1 MKERG
6 AGVGIQKPEFRRKGS
21 EDKMQNSGGRIQNS
35 GVRIQ
40 NSEACA
46 ALSLSFIGFRLLNS
60 VFSKKQS
67 LPFSDFLLLNS
78 VFSKKQ
84 SLPFSDFRLL
94 NSVFSKK
101 QSLSFSDF
109 RLLNSVFSKKQSLPF
124 SDFRLLNSVF
134 SFLLFTLLLLPL
146 PSAFADEPEPAD
158 ETMLM
163 FVGETQPVVTVASR
177 QPESPAAAPAMVTV
191 IGREEIEAHGY
202 QTLAELLAMQPGF
215 FVAARGRGSAPYLR
229 GLPDAVLFLYDGV
242 PITTDVTK
250 SLAPLDREISLVGVD
265 RVEIVR
271 GSGSVLWGPDAFA
284 GVVNIVPLRG
294 RQRPGVEA
302 GVGAGSDRY
311 RAATVTWG
319 ATQQQ
324 WDTFLAMA
332 GDRVR
337 FHTPGY
343 LALQETGSL
352 ADETVASSTHAEV
365 VGTANYGD
373 WLHFTGRWSDFTHRY
388 TMRNSDGS
396 LVWPGEKEAPVNLL
410 KATLSKISGPSHYS
424 LTGFIQ
430 EINYRIIDAD
440 IERGQRN
447 LVSHLELLWDHR
459 LLSRGLL
466 TAGASL
472 RRNAV
477 DGAVVRDGFLPDFLA
492 PSAAFFVPRV
502 EQEDFTNELGS
513 LFAQFRYQWG
523 DTEWWVG
530 SRLDDHSQYRAT
542 HSYSLGFNRP
552 LGDSL
557 RLKGSYGTAF
567 RSPYSSQLF
576 DNLQFEPESIRT
588 ASAQLAWTP
597 ATGRELG
604 LTLFESRLANHRTE
618 DPYGGLSLPSE
629 RRVQGAELAGRFSL
643 SRALEFSAG
652 LTGLA
657 AADGDEHF
665 RVLRYSII
673 RPDGSQVSVFDQ
685 WDEPFDQG
693 PRWLMNCALNWR
705 IEPGHTLLL
714 GARTG
719 GRVEYSY
726 EKGTVEGSY
735 SQPLFL
741 DLSYKRPGFIPG
753 HDTLFLSLANLLN
766 QDSTLPDIFGPTSG
780 PPLRATVV
788 WQYRF

>member
-1 MKERG
+1 MNR
-6 AGVGIQKPEFRRKGS
+6 
-21 EDKMQNSGGRIQNS
+21 
-35 GVRIQ
+35 
-40 NSEACA
+40 
-46 ALSLSFIGFRLLNS
+46 
-60 VFSKKQS
+60 
-67 LPFSDFLLLNS
+67 
-78 VFSKKQ
+78 
-84 SLPFSDFRLL
+84 
-94 NSVFSKK
+94 
-101 QSLSFSDF
+101 
-109 RLLNSVFSKKQSLPF
+109 
-124 SDFRLLNSVF
+124 
-134 SFLLFTLLLLPL
+134 LLLLAALLLLAVLPPAPL
-146 PSAFADEPEPAD
+146 RAAAEPEEISPGE

-163 FVGETQPVVTVASR
+163 FVGEAQPMVTVASR
-177 QPESPAAAPAMVTV
+177 QPESPAMAPAMVTV

-202 QTLAELLAMQPGF
+202 QSMAELLAMQPGF
-215 FVAARGRGSAPYLR
+215 FIAARGRGSAPYLR

-250 SLAPLDREISLVGVD
+250 SLAPMDREISLIGVE

-271 GSGSVLWGPDAFA
+271 GPGSILWGPDAFA
-284 GVVNIVPLRG
+284 GVVNIVPMRG

-302 GVGAGSDRY
+302 GLAAGTGRQQG
-311 RAATVTWG
+311 ATVTWG
-319 ATQQQ
+319 ATHQD
-324 WDTFLAMA
+324 WDTFFALA
-332 GDRVR
+332 GGREQ
-337 FHTPGY
+337 FHTPDSI
-343 LALQETGSL
+343 ARQDTGLLSG
-352 ADETVASSTHAEV
+352 ETVEPSVYTEV

-373 WLHFTGRWSDFTHRY
+373 WLQLTGRWSDFTRRY

-430 EINYRIIDAD
+430 EIDYRILDAD
-440 IERGQRN
+440 VERGQRN
-447 LVSHLELLWDHR
+447 LVSELSLLWDRR
-459 LLSRGLL
+459 LFSRGLL

-492 PSAAFFVPRV
+492 PSTTLFVPRV
-502 EQEDFTNELGS
+502 EQADFTNELGS

-523 DTEWWVG
+523 ETAWWLG

-552 LGDSL
+552 VSDSL
-557 RLKGSYGTAF
+557 RLKGTYGTAF

-588 ASAQLAWTP
+588 GSAQLAWTP
-597 ATGRELG
+597 AAGHELA
-604 LTLFESRLANHRTE
+604 LTLFQSSLANHRTE

-629 RRVQGAELAGRFSL
+629 RQVRGAELAGHVPL
-643 SRALEFSAG
+643 GRALEFSAG
-652 LTGLA
+652 ITGLG

-665 RVLRYSII
+665 RALRYSII
-673 RPDGSQVSVFDQ
+673 RPDGSQVSVFDT

-693 PRWLMNCALNWR
+693 PRWLVNCSLNWR

-714 GARTG
+714 AARTG
-719 GRVEYSY
+719 GRVDYSY

-735 SQPLFL
+735 RQPFLL
-741 DLSYKRPGFIPG
+741 DLSYRRPGFIPG
-753 HDTLFLSLANLLN
+753 HDSLLLSFANLLS
-766 QDSTLPDIFGPTSG
+766 QDSTLPDIFGPTAG